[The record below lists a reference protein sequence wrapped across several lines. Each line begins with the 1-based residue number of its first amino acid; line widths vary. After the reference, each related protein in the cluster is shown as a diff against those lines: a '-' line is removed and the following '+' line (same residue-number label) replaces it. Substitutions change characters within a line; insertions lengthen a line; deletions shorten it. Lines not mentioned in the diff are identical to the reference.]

1 MLKFRSGKKLHV
13 FQGDSTRMRGTW
25 DLMAGRCMM
34 IDDVLTFSVLLHD
47 NLSTQHGLN
56 STK

>member
-34 IDDVLTFSVLLHD
+34 IDDVLTFSIC
-47 NLSTQHGLN
+47 SFA
-56 STK
+56 